1 MAPII
6 EIAGLAKS
14 YPGNA
19 TPAVQGVSFSV
30 ERGEIFG
37 LLGPNGAGKTTLIS
51 MLSCLLAPS
60 AGSARV
66 AGYELAG
73 EQSEVKRV
81 IGLVPQDLALYPT
94 LSTRQNLEHFGALYG
109 LSGAKLAERVRAALA
124 MVRLEERAE
133 DAVEKLSGGMKR
145 RANIAA
151 GLLHEPQVLF
161 LDEPTVGVDPQSRN
175 FIFEGVE
182 ALKNAGLTV
191 IYTTHYMEEAQR
203 LCDRVAIIDR
213 GAVIALDSPEAM
225 VTAHGGSIV
234 IEVGGNAAGA
244 AAAVGALAGVRG
256 VQRDGSRLTIA
267 AANPARILGPIIEK
281 TAGAGGEVS
290 SVEVVNDNL
299 ESVFLD
305 LTGRRLRD

>member
-1 MAPII
+1 MPPII

-14 YPGNA
+14 YPGNT
-19 TPAVQGVSFSV
+19 TPAVNGVSFSV

-51 MLSCLLAPS
+51 MLACLLAPS
-60 AGSARV
+60 AGNARV
-66 AGYELAG
+66 AGYDLAS
-73 EQSEVKRV
+73 EQSQVKRV

-94 LSTRQNLEHFGALYG
+94 LSTRQNLEYFGALYG
-109 LSGAKLAERVRAALA
+109 LAGRRLAERVRAALA
-124 MVRLEERAE
+124 MVRLEERADDRLE
-133 DAVEKLSGGMKR
+133 ALSGGMKR

-151 GLLHEPQVLF
+151 GLLHEPQLLF

-203 LCDRVAIIDR
+203 LCDRVAIIDH
-213 GAVIALDSPEAM
+213 GAVIALDSPDAM
-225 VTAHGGSIV
+225 ITAHGGSIV
-234 IEVGGNAAGA
+234 IELGGNAAGA
-244 AAAVGALAGVRG
+244 AAAVGALAGVRS
-256 VQRDGSRLTIA
+256 VQHDDARLTIA
-267 AANPARILGPIIEK
+267 AANPARVLGPVIEK
-281 TAGAGGEVS
+281 IAGAGGEVT